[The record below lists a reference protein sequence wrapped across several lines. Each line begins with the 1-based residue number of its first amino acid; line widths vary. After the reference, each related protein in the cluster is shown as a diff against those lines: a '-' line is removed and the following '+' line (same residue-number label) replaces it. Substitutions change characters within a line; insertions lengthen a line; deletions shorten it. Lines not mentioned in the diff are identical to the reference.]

1 MAADKRYK
9 KRKRKGRLIGK
20 IIAGLV
26 SVLVICI
33 AGGVFMKIGLP
44 AILNEKDS
52 GGVPMGDSSI
62 KTSAQP
68 VDSLQE
74 PVVVSND
81 TDASGDTQIPVSS
94 ELGTEKRSPEE
105 IERDCELWV
114 DEQLS
119 RMGMNDKAAQLF
131 FVAVD
136 TLTQVENTTIAG
148 DTYRERFDRFPVG
161 GIVLLDGNIVSP
173 DQLKSLTGTAREIS
187 GERVGTDLFVGV
199 EEEGGRVLQI
209 ANKPEFGLND
219 VGSMTDIGAGDDA
232 EAAFKAGDYIGSY
245 LSEYGINVDFA
256 PVADLI
262 SDTPNSVVEGRAF
275 GRDSVLVSDMV
286 SKEVEGL
293 KKWNVS
299 AVLKHFPGHGTT
311 EGNPA
316 EGDAVSYGTQTELE
330 TFDYLPFRKGIDAGA
345 DFVMVGHITMQTMG
359 QELPASLSSYFMT
372 DILKNDWGY
381 DGIIITD
388 DMSMAAISNRL
399 SLADAAVMAIN
410 AGADMIFV
418 KSDFEAAIQ
427 GVVEAINEGEIS
439 TERIDESVR
448 RILRIKYMKYYNR

>member
-1 MAADKRYK
+1 
-9 KRKRKGRLIGK
+9 
-20 IIAGLV
+20 
-26 SVLVICI
+26 
-33 AGGVFMKIGLP
+33 
-44 AILNEKDS
+44 
-52 GGVPMGDSSI
+52 
-62 KTSAQP
+62 
-68 VDSLQE
+68 
-74 PVVVSND
+74 
-81 TDASGDTQIPVSS
+81 
-94 ELGTEKRSPEE
+94 
-105 IERDCELWV
+105 
-114 DEQLS
+114 
-119 RMGMNDKAAQLF
+119 
-131 FVAVD
+131 
-136 TLTQVENTTIAG
+136 
-148 DTYRERFDRFPVG
+148 
-161 GIVLLDGNIVSP
+161 
-173 DQLKSLTGTAREIS
+173 
-187 GERVGTDLFVGV
+187 
-199 EEEGGRVLQI
+199 
-209 ANKPEFGLND
+209 
-219 VGSMTDIGAGDDA
+219 MTDIGAGDDA

-316 EGDAVSYGTQTELE
+316 EGDAISYETQTELE
-330 TFDYLPFRKGIDAGA
+330 TFDYIPFRKGIDAGA

-372 DILKNDWGY
+372 NILKNEWGY

-410 AGADMIFV
+410 AGADMVFV
-418 KSDFEAAIQ
+418 KSDFEVAIQ
-427 GVVEAINEGEIS
+427 GVIEAINEGEIS